1 MSPSEESAVHDQVQR
16 FIGAPAS
23 PPPHQ
28 LAERNVLYRDNCAS
42 DDSFERPQGGPSYPE
57 YVNVR

>member
-1 MSPSEESAVHDQVQR
+1 MLDQVQR

-28 LAERNVLYRDNCAS
+28 LAEHNVLYRDNYAS
-42 DDSFERPQGGPSYPE
+42 DDSFERPQEAPSYPE